1 MLIDWKSFLVSFI
14 KIYGKCLFSCAPSF
28 HYKLYHIQ
36 LFNQCAQKTKYHLKD
51 FKSKYC
57 TINHKPILE
66 NFPIPVIY
74 ITCISRYSIGTQ
86 FILGWIF
93 HMKCSYIVY
102 FLRSILMQ
110 LFLLNL
116 VIPFSY
122 VNTKFLDGVVLLYCQ
137 YFFLITKYSQ
147 YQFCSLRWLRFGN
160 HHDDW

>member
-1 MLIDWKSFLVSFI
+1 MSFFVRSKFPLQIIS
-14 KIYGKCLFSCAPSF
+14 YSA
-28 HYKLYHIQ
+28 IQ
-36 LFNQCAQKTKYHLKD
+36 SMCTKTKYHLKD

-74 ITCISRYSIGTQ
+74 IICISRYSIGTQ

>member
-1 MLIDWKSFLVSFI
+1 MENVF
-14 KIYGKCLFSCAPSF
+14 FSCAPSF

-36 LFNQCAQKTKYHLKD
+36 LFNQCAQKPNTISKTSKVNIVPSTTNQYLKT
-51 FKSKYC
+51 SH
-57 TINHKPILE
+57 TGH
-66 NFPIPVIY
+66 IY
-74 ITCISRYSIGTQ
+74 YMYIA
-86 FILGWIF
+86 IF
-93 HMKCSYIVY
+93 NRNPVY
-102 FLRSILMQ
+102 FRVDISHEMFIYRIFLTFYSYAE

-147 YQFCSLRWLRFGN
+147 YKFCSLRWLRFGIRGTITTGN